1 MQQENSTAPILVVNN
16 SSLRPYIEAFHYEPE
31 NITQQALGTLLGYFE
46 VKEYSE
52 DSAYIVNFLNSV
64 LKKEYYINTKR
75 AVPESLDSALHKVNT
90 ALSELAKHG
99 NVNWLGNLD
108 AAVCVL
114 EKNNLHFSVAGH
126 GNILLSRGETFTSIS
141 NGLADEETQLH
152 PLKTFVQVA
161 SGKLEINDRLIIA
174 SHKVFSILPMAQ
186 LKKNSQR
193 LEGEKFEQF
202 LKTAISNELD
212 AAYVACVSISKP
224 TPAKTL
230 PKKIHE
236 ENTPQR
242 IKNAFSKQAF
252 DEPKI
257 KDSSIIATL
266 DEKEKAK
273 RENNSNYTDK
283 KTGHIYVQGNESPIN
298 ENESALSARWGLAK
312 ESIGFWFFA
321 AREKIAKKAT
331 LLKKDFSQMLQDSAE
346 SRRVKKEQR
355 AEMQRL
361 QQEKKIKEADEL
373 LHKMQAEKAKEEDL
387 LRQKQAEKEREA
399 EIQKKEQEAFQQKQQ
414 LEKKRIVQDL
424 KKKEAPITP
433 IKEEPV
439 EVMQETAGE
448 KLTARK
454 HDIRNFIHEKN
465 LAQKGISLDRSE
477 EIKSSAQLI
486 KKVLSKKVSFLGD
499 KVTAFIAGF
508 AKSSAKPSQA
518 KMTRPESSKLRLV
531 VPSMTRMRNAFS
543 ILSQRQKISM
553 IAILLV
559 IVIVP
564 YLAIKIS
571 SNKAAKKT
579 TPEVSQQ
586 PTRADLLAN
595 ETGISLQPTVRTVL
609 ASQNSTLVIST
620 KQDSFAI
627 AKDKL
632 VSLSADNG
640 KEFALPQEYGSPVSV
655 SYMKDLDL
663 VFLLTNSKK
672 IVSFSPATKQFKDNA
687 INLDFSQQPPFIATY
702 LTYLYIPDVKN
713 DKIMRYPRA
722 EGGFGEATSW
732 LKDSTSLASSVDGTI
747 DENIYVA
754 QGDKVIKLFKGKWE
768 DFTLQSSQTP
778 VSFDKIFTTL
788 DSPYLYVLDKK
799 NARVVKYEKA
809 NGNIIKQYFNE
820 FFADGTSLSV
830 VTDNT
835 QAFIAT
841 SQGIIQLTLN

>member
-1 MQQENSTAPILVVNN
+1 MQQENSTTPILVVNN

-126 GNILLSRGETFTSIS
+126 GNILLSRGETFTSVS
-141 NGLADEETQLH
+141 NGLVDEETQLH

-236 ENTPQR
+236 EKTSQH

-257 KDSSIIATL
+257 KDSSIVATL

-273 RENNSNYTDK
+273 QENGNNYTDK

-298 ENESALSARWGLAK
+298 ENESEWSARWGLAK

-321 AREKIAKKAT
+321 TREKIARKAT
-331 LLKKDFSQMLQDSAE
+331 LLKKDFSQMLRDSAE

-355 AEMQRL
+355 AEIQRI
-361 QQEKKIKEADEL
+361 QQE
-373 LHKMQAEKAKEEDL
+373 EKLKEEDL
-387 LRQKQAEKEREA
+387 LRQKQAEEAREA
-399 EIQKKEQEAFQQKQQ
+399 EIQKKEQEALQQKQQ
-414 LEKKRIVQDL
+414 REEKQIVRDL
-424 KKKEAPITP
+424 KIKEAPA
-433 IKEEPV
+433 KENSAKII
-439 EVMQETAGE
+439 QETAVE
-448 KLTARK
+448 KPTDRK
-454 HDIRNFIHEKN
+454 PDIRNFIHEKN
-465 LAQKGISLDRSE
+465 LAQKGISLDRSG
-477 EIKSSAQLI
+477 EIKSSAQLV
-486 KKVLSKKVSFLGD
+486 KKVLSKKVSFLRD
-499 KVTAFIAGF
+499 KTTNF
-508 AKSSAKPSQA
+508 AASFSKSSATPSLPQKPA
-518 KMTRPESSKLRLV
+518 PTEANKPESSKLRLA
-531 VPSMTRMRNAFS
+531 VPSMTRMRNTFS

-553 IAILLV
+553 IIVLLII
-559 IVIVP
+559 IVVP

-571 SNKAAKKT
+571 SDNAAKKT
-579 TPEVSQQ
+579 TPEVVQQ

-595 ETGISLQPTVRTVL
+595 ETGISLQPTVQTVL
-609 ASQNSTLVIST
+609 ASQNSTLVISA

-632 VSLSADNG
+632 VSLSANSG

-672 IVSFSPATKQFKDNA
+672 IISFSPATKQFKDNT
-687 INLDFSQQPPFIATY
+687 ISLDFSQQPPFIATY

-732 LKDSTSLASSVDGTI
+732 LKDSASLASATDGTI

-754 QGDKVIKLFKGKWE
+754 QGDKVLKLFKGKKQE

-788 DSPYLYVLDKK
+788 DSPYLYALDKK
-799 NARVVKYEKA
+799 NARIVKYEKT
-809 NGNIIKQYFNE
+809 NGNIAKQYFNE
-820 FFADGTSLSV
+820 SFTEGTSLSV
-830 VTDNT
+830 AIDDT

-841 SQGIIQLTLN
+841 PQGIVQLTLN